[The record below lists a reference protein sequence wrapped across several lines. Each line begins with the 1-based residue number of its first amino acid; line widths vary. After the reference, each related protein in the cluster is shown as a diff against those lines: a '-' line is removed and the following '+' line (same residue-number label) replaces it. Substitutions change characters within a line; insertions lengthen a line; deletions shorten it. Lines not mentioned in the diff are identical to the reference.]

1 MMWKKSAD
9 THTHVRQA
17 VDFRNKMINGAT
29 NDKTKVKLI
38 DKNPILCQYKIN
50 FALKYAINWK
60 MKKKRLHGDQ
70 VKTSNS
76 NSNKRR
82 LVKWVQ
88 PTIYLDLLYDQ

>member
-1 MMWKKSAD
+1 MQSIEKWK
-9 THTHVRQA
+9 
-17 VDFRNKMINGAT
+17 RNGYMAI
-29 NDKTKVKLI
+29 KLSS
-38 DKNPILCQYKIN
+38 
-50 FALKYAINWK
+50 
-60 MKKKRLHGDQ
+60 